1 MSKDETE
8 QGKTKVA
15 TLTQVTDESMWPEG
29 HSPED
34 VLNSLVEDIPD
45 LLDIIIVARYRR
57 DSKGVDKY
65 AVSCSDQALISKL
78 GLLELAKSICTELSD
93 GYNEDGVG

>member
-1 MSKDETE
+1 MSNDETE
-8 QGKTKVA
+8 PKKTKVA
-15 TLTQVTDESMWPEG
+15 TLTQVTNENLWPEG

-34 VLNSLVEDIPD
+34 VLTSLVEDIPD

-57 DSKGVDKY
+57 DQTGVDKY
-65 AVSCSDQALISKL
+65 AVSCSDQALINKL

-93 GYNEDGVG
+93 GYNEDGTG